1 MYYWWSGGQCLDLC
15 FLSFVFS
22 QRLDPGAGGAHH

>member
-1 MYYWWSGGQCLDLC
+1 MYYQWSGGHCLDLC

-22 QRLDPGAGGAHH
+22 QRIDPEEEEK